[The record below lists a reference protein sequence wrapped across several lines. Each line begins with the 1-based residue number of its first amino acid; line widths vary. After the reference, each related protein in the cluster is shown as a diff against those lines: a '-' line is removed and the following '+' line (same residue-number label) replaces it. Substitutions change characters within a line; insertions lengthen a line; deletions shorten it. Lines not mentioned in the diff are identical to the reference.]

1 MDEIQKPKKA
11 KHILLRLFSY
21 LVILGIGI
29 ASVGLIT
36 ISIVYP
42 KLPSMDDLRNYK
54 PKLPLQIYS
63 SDGALLG
70 QFGQEH
76 RIYINFDQTPP
87 MLVHAILAA
96 EDERFYQHGGIDYL
110 GVIRAVGANVVSGHI
125 QSGASTITMQVAKN
139 FFLSSRKTFW
149 RKFNEALLAY
159 KIEHSLTKNQILE
172 LYINQIYLG
181 QRAYGFAEASR
192 TYFGRPLNKLSIAE
206 YAILAGL
213 PKAPSA
219 YNPVVNKKRSR
230 LRELYVLGR
239 MKSLNF
245 ITDKQFNEAINQRI
259 YVIQGSLRDI
269 TNSGSYIAEM
279 VRQMLYGKYG
289 EDLYVSGFKVYTTID
304 SKMQEAAYTALR
316 NGLLDYDNS
325 RGYKGV
331 EQYIDLSRS
340 NNPDSLINSA
350 FNNIADFGD
359 LQVAVVLAANN
370 DSVKVRLRNGNEAVI
385 SGKNL
390 DFVKKFL
397 DDNTAK
403 SIRRGAVVRVRNV
416 NDQWT
421 ISQTPTVE
429 GGLVALNPNDG
440 AIKALVGGFDFTKN
454 GYNHITQAMRQPGS
468 SFKPFIYSAAL
479 SDGLNASTKMDDSAV
494 CYPSNGGTE
503 QWCPENDEKDFQG
516 PVTLRQ
522 ALTQSLNVP
531 TVKLLNQITPQYAID
546 YVTKF
551 GFDKS
556 QFQPYLTMALGANEV
571 TPLQMSAA
579 YAVFANGG
587 YLVAP
592 YFIQT
597 ITDNAGNIIAKT
609 SPINIHNTERAI
621 DPRNAYVMN
630 SILQDVVRYGTG
642 ARAYRKLRRN
652 DMAGKTGTTTDAKD
666 VWFDGYTPNI
676 VAVTWVGYDQPKSL
690 GDHAF
695 GATIALP
702 IWINF
707 MDKTLDEIPVNI
719 LPMPAGI
726 TIKRNATWKGND
738 EYFFDSSKVYESSL
752 EDLVESAGMIEKS
765 HESLLEAIAK
775 SNTSTVNNHAA
786 SAPITSLEKKENQS
800 MYSNTQASMPQ
811 SITDNNTPKTSVAP
825 QQNIATNS
833 SSNANNKTQSV
844 ALPRNITNNSNTN
857 NTKPAQNTSSSN
869 NKINSSSTLSN
880 KIHPQIED
888 IINSA
893 KNN

>member
-1 MDEIQKPKKA
+1 MDEIQEPKKS
-11 KHILLRLFSY
+11 KHILLKLFSY
-21 LVILGIGI
+21 LVILGIGV
-29 ASVGLIT
+29 ASAVLIT
-36 ISIVYP
+36 VSIVYP
-42 KLPSMDDLRNYK
+42 KLPSMDELRNYK

-76 RIYINFDQTPP
+76 RIYVTFDRTPP
-87 MLVHAILAA
+87 MLIHAILAA

-110 GVIRAVGANVVSGHI
+110 GVIRAIGANLVSGHI

-192 TYFGRPLNKLSIAE
+192 TYFGKPLNTLSIAE

-230 LRELYVLGR
+230 VRDLYVLNR
-239 MKSLNF
+239 MKDLNF
-245 ITDKQFNEAINQRI
+245 ITEKQCNEAINQRI

-269 TNSGSYIAEM
+269 TDSGSYIAEM
-279 VRQMLYGKYG
+279 VRQMLYVKYG

-325 RGYKGV
+325 RGYRGV
-331 EQYIDLSRS
+331 EQYIDIS
-340 NNPDSLINSA
+340 NSDNAIQAIAAA

-359 LQVAVVLAANN
+359 LQVAVVLETTN
-370 DSVKVRLRNGNEAVI
+370 DSVKVRLRNGNNAII
-385 SGKNL
+385 SGKSL
-390 DFVKKFL
+390 DFSRKFL
-397 DDNTAK
+397 TSNTDK
-403 SIRRGAVVRVRNV
+403 SIRIGAVIRVRNV
-416 NDQWT
+416 NNQWI
-421 ISQTPTVE
+421 ISQIPTVE
-429 GGLVALNPNDG
+429 GGFVAIDPNNG
-440 AIKALVGGFDFTKN
+440 GIRALVGGFDFTKN
-454 GYNHITQAMRQPGS
+454 SFNHVTQAMRQPGS

-479 SDGLNASTKMDDSAV
+479 NDGLNANTKMDDSAV

-571 TPLQMSAA
+571 TPLQISAA

-587 YLVAP
+587 YLVTP

-597 ITDNAGNIIAKT
+597 ITDDAGNIIAKT
-609 SPINIHNTERAI
+609 SPIDIHSSERAI

-642 ARAYRKLRRN
+642 ARAYRELKRN
-652 DMAGKTGTTTDAKD
+652 DLAGKTGTTTDAKD
-666 VWFDGYTPNI
+666 VWFDGYTPNL
-676 VAVTWVGYDQPKSL
+676 VAITWVGFDQPKSL

-695 GATIALP
+695 GATVALP

-707 MDKTLDEIPVNI
+707 MRNVLDKIPVNI
-719 LPMPAGI
+719 LPMPSGI
-726 TIKRNATWKGND
+726 TVVRNATWKGND
-738 EYFFDSSKVYESSL
+738 EYLYDSSKEYESSL
-752 EDLVESAGMIEKS
+752 EDVIESVGI
-765 HESLLEAIAK
+765 ITK
-775 SNTSTVNNHAA
+775 SNESNLATEESNLKTTTNSTAAAPIQTKEKEEPQVQSNNTEASTPEQSTENIGNKRNNNSITASTPQHSITSTNNTNDAKPRQNTTSSNKKNPA
-786 SAPITSLEKKENQS
+786 SAP
-800 MYSNTQASMPQ
+800 
-811 SITDNNTPKTSVAP
+811 
-825 QQNIATNS
+825 
-833 SSNANNKTQSV
+833 
-844 ALPRNITNNSNTN
+844 
-857 NTKPAQNTSSSN
+857 
-869 NKINSSSTLSN
+869 SN

-888 IINSA
+888 IINNA

>member
-1 MDEIQKPKKA
+1 MDEIQEPKKN

-21 LVILGIGI
+21 LVILGIGVI
-29 ASVGLIT
+29 SVGLIT

-42 KLPSMDDLRNYK
+42 KLPSMDELRNYK

-76 RIYINFDQTPP
+76 RIYITFDQTPP
-87 MLVHAILAA
+87 MLVHAILSA

-110 GVIRAVGANVVSGHI
+110 GVIRAVGANLVSGHI

-239 MKSLNF
+239 MKALNF
-245 ITDKQFNEAINQRI
+245 ITDKEYNEAINQRI

-269 TNSGSYIAEM
+269 TDSGSYIAEM
-279 VRQMLYGKYG
+279 VRQMLYDKYG

-331 EQYIDLSRS
+331 ERYIDLSAS
-340 NNPDSLINSA
+340 DNPDALISSV

-359 LQVAVVLAANN
+359 LQVAVVLEADK
-370 DSVKVRLRNGNEAVI
+370 DSVKIRLRNGNEAVI
-385 SGKNL
+385 NGKTL

-397 DDNTAK
+397 DSNVDK
-403 SIRRGAVVRVRNV
+403 SIKRGAIVRVRNV
-416 NDQWT
+416 NNQWS

-429 GGLVALNPNDG
+429 GGLVAIDPNNG
-440 AIKALVGGFDFTKN
+440 GIKALVGGFDFAKN
-454 GYNHITQAMRQPGS
+454 GFNHITQAMRQPGS

-479 SDGLNASTKMDDSAV
+479 SDGLNANTKMDDSAV
-494 CYPSNGGTE
+494 CYPSNGGTQ

-587 YLVAP
+587 YLVTP

-609 SPINIHNTERAI
+609 SPTDIHTTARAV
-621 DPRNAYVMN
+621 DPRNAYVIN

-642 ARAYRKLRRN
+642 ARAYRELKRN

-690 GDHAF
+690 GNHAF
-695 GATIALP
+695 GATVALP

-707 MDKTLDEIPVNI
+707 MNKILDKIPVNI

-726 TIKRNATWKGND
+726 TIEHNATWKGND

-752 EDLVESAGMIEKS
+752 EDSVESAGMIES
-765 HESLLEAIAK
+765 NASLEVIAE
-775 SNTSTVNNHAA
+775 SNTNGVNTHAESASTTN
-786 SAPITSLEKKENQS
+786 TEKENQTIH
-800 MYSNTQASMPQ
+800 SNNSQASMPQ
-811 SITDNNTPKTSVAP
+811 QERTNNNTKTSTPP
-825 QQNIATNS
+825 QQNAAKNS
-833 SSNANNKTQSV
+833 
-844 ALPRNITNNSNTN
+844 ISNTN
-857 NTKPAQNTSSSN
+857 DTQAQQNTITSKSN
-869 NKINSSSTLSN
+869 IASAPGN